1 MSAKKGEKNP
11 VRLPHGEARVQFI
24 ANLEEIEK
32 LLSEGYGL
40 AHIHRT
46 LLETRK
52 ISMSKTA
59 FQNLC
64 RPDIAQERKERK
76 KSKK

>member
-1 MSAKKGEKNP
+1 MSAQKGEKNP
-11 VRLPHGEARVQFI
+11 VRLRHGEARVQFI

-40 AHIHRT
+40 AHIHKT
-46 LLETRK
+46 LLEAGKT
-52 ISMSKTA
+52 SMSKTA

-64 RPDIAQERKERK
+64 RPDTAQERKERK
-76 KSKK
+76 ESKK